1 MSKNRTKVRAAHAA
15 QLFFLIQPIK
25 SFFSGVIVAVAVVF
39 AYSKLSNDKVITPF
53 VVHSCKAT
61 RRGKYVFLTNIET
74 QSVWSGILDSIAW
87 LPSLKQVHVGLNVCK
102 IEESNKLWMTD
113 VVGYLTSG
121 AFLLEKIMTE
131 VACKGF
137 A

>member
-25 SFFSGVIVAVAVVF
+25 SLFSGVIVAVVF

-53 VVHSCKAT
+53 VAHSCKAT

-74 QSVWSGILDSIAW
+74 QSVLSGILDSTAW
-87 LPSLKQVHVGLNVCK
+87 LPSLNQVHVGLNVCK
-102 IEESNKLWMTD
+102 IEESNKL
-113 VVGYLTSG
+113 
-121 AFLLEKIMTE
+121 
-131 VACKGF
+131 
-137 A
+137 